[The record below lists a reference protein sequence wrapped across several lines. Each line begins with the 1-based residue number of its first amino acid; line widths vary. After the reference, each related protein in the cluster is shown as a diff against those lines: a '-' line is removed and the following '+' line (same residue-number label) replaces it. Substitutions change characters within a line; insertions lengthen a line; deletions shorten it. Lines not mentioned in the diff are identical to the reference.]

1 MTNAHPIK
9 TTLLLAATQL
19 KAQSIETEN
28 AKLEAQLL
36 LQHVLNVNRA
46 WLISHENDA
55 LQANINAAF
64 EALLKRRLNG
74 EPIAYILGYREFYG
88 LNLKVTPD
96 TLIPRADT
104 EALVEAVLAR
114 IVFSSAPSPQPLSH
128 KGARGLN
135 TQLESPLPLWERA
148 RERGESHDTSSSP
161 SFRRKS
167 ESSDVELPSKK
178 TLDSDFRRNDEFR
191 VLDLGT
197 GTGAI
202 ALAIAKHAPQAHVT
216 ALDASQ
222 AALDIAIE
230 NAQNLNIPNVK
241 FILSDWFSALNQEK
255 FDLIVSNPPYI
266 EATDAHLKQG
276 DLRFEPISALA
287 SGADGLDAIRHII
300 KDAPLHLNPH
310 GWLMLEHGY
319 NQASQVAALLKQAG
333 FIEISHAKDLSGID
347 RVTLG
352 QLF

>member
-19 KAQSIETEN
+19 KAQSIETKSS
-28 AKLEAQLL
+28 KLEAQLL

-64 EALLKRRLNG
+64 ETLLKRRLNG

-104 EALVEAVLAR
+104 ETLLEAALKN
-114 IVFSSAPSPQPLSH
+114 IFPSPQPLSH
-128 KGARGLN
+128 DGARGLN
-135 TQLESPLPLWERA
+135 SQLESPLPLRERV
-148 RERGESHDTSSSP
+148 RGRGESNLGESNLKSP
-161 SFRRKS
+161 MDYRFRG
-167 ESSDVELPSKK
+167 
-178 TLDSDFRRNDEFR
+178 NDKFR

-202 ALAIAKHAPQAHVT
+202 ALAIAKHRPQAYVT

-222 AALDIAIE
+222 AALNIAIE

-266 EATDAHLKQG
+266 EQHDIHLQQG

-300 KDAPLHLNPH
+300 KDAPPHLNPH

-319 NQASQVAALLKQAG
+319 NQASKVAALLKQAA
-333 FIEISHAKDLSGID
+333 FSDISHAKDLSGID
-347 RVTLG
+347 RVTIGRLAC
-352 QLF
+352 